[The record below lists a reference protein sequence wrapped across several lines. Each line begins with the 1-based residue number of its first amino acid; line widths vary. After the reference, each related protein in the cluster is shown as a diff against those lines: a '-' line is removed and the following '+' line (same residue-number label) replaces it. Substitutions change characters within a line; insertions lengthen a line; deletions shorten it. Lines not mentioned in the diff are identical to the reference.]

1 MYNIGNKNCDMPTTK
16 CKIKF
21 VKISKVSAW
30 QNQKTNLIH
39 LFIHTF
45 SRNLCFNSS
54 LKNRFQEAFL
64 IKLINAKIMH
74 YLHLTL

>member
-21 VKISKVSAW
+21 FKVQQSFCTAKSKNKSD
-30 QNQKTNLIH
+30 T

-45 SRNLCFNSS
+45 SKNLCFNSS
-54 LKNRFQEAFL
+54 FKNRFQEAFL
-64 IKLINAKIMH
+64 IKVINAKKIH